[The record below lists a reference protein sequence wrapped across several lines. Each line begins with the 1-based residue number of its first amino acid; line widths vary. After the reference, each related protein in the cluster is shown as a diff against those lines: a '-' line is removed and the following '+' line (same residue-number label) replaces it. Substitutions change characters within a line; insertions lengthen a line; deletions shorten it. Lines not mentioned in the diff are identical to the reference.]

1 MSKKKPKKK
10 QSKKAAPEKA
20 APEQETDQDKT
31 TVEAVF
37 RMLVHGF
44 NDGDIKDFLKAEGLT
59 ASTAAKRLNRAFDEL
74 IKAAKIDQDLKLGWC
89 IEAGRELFR
98 NMTAIGDYPGALKAM
113 KEVAI
118 LCGVYPG
125 KKQPLIDK
133 GETGDPDA
141 DDDIDDNELGKLEVV
156 K

>member
-1 MSKKKPKKK
+1 
-10 QSKKAAPEKA
+10 
-20 APEQETDQDKT
+20 
-31 TVEAVF
+31 
-37 RMLVHGF
+37 MLVAGF

-74 IKAAKIDQDLKLGWC
+74 IKAAKIDQEAKLGWC
-89 IEAGRELFR
+89 IGAGRELFR
-98 NMTAIGDYPGALKAM
+98 KMTAIGDYPGALKAM

-125 KKQPLIDK
+125 KKQPLIGK
-133 GETGDPDA
+133 GETGDPAA
-141 DDDIDDNELGKLEVV
+141 DDDTDDDELGKLEIV